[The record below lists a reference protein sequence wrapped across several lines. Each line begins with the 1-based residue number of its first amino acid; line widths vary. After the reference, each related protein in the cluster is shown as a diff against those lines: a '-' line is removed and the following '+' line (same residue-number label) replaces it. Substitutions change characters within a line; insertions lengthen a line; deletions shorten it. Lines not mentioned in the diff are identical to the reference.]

1 MLNDGYRRFDPLTLE
16 SGGTLL
22 KLKKVEELRQSKMA
36 KMELSAADLKFESLA
51 VHAGVRPDPLTG
63 AVMTPIYQTS
73 TYAQEDVGQHRGY
86 EYSRTDNPTRTA
98 LQEALAALEGG
109 NFALAFASGMAATD
123 MALRLVGPGE
133 HVICGDDVYGGTY
146 RLFDKV
152 LARYGIDFS
161 YVDTTDA
168 EAVRRAMRAE
178 TRLIWLETP
187 TNPYLR
193 LSDIAALAA
202 IAHEAG
208 AWLAVDN
215 TFATPALQQPLA
227 LGADFVVH
235 STTKYLGGHS
245 DVVGGA
251 IVLNDQAL
259 YEELKFLQN
268 AAGAVPGPQ
277 DCFLVLRGI
286 KTLALRM
293 ERHSAN
299 ALKVAQ
305 FLADHSAVAQVY
317 YPGLED
323 HGQWPL
329 AQRQMR
335 APGGMV
341 SFVLKLGEA
350 GARAV
355 ARHTRL
361 FTLAESLG
369 GVESLI
375 ELPAP
380 MTHASVADSPLAVD
394 PGLVRLSV
402 GIEHVDDL
410 IADLAQALRAA
421 QTGE

>member
-1 MLNDGYRRFDPLTLE
+1 MSATEHSESTASQPDPE
-16 SGGTLL
+16 SP
-22 KLKKVEELRQSKMA
+22 VSSPQSPISN
-36 KMELSAADLKFESLA
+36 LQSQISNLKFESLA
-51 VHAGVRPDPLTG
+51 VHAGVEVDPQTG

-73 TYAQEDVGQHRGY
+73 TYAQDDVGVHRGY
-86 EYSRTDNPTRTA
+86 EYSRTDNPTRSA
-98 LQEALAALEGG
+98 LQTALAALEGG
-109 NFALAFASGMAATD
+109 QYALAFASGMAATD
-123 MALRLVGPGE
+123 TLLRLVQAGE

-152 LARYGIDFS
+152 LAAYGIDFS
-161 YVDTTDA
+161 FVDTGDLQA
-168 EAVRRAMRAE
+168 VHEALRPE
-178 TRLIWLETP
+178 TRLVWLETP
-187 TNPYLR
+187 TNPLLR
-193 LSDIAALAA
+193 MSDIRMVADLA
-202 IAHEAG
+202 HDAG

-215 TFATPALQQPLA
+215 TFASPALQQPLA

-251 IVLNDQAL
+251 IVLNDTAA
-259 YEELKFLQN
+259 YERLKFLQN
-268 AAGAVPGPQ
+268 AIGAVPGPQ

-293 ERHSAN
+293 ERHSIN
-299 ALKVAQ
+299 ATRVAQ
-305 FLADHSAVAQVY
+305 FLADHMAVEEVIF
-317 YPGLED
+317 PGLD
-323 HGQWPL
+323 SYPQRAL

-335 APGGMV
+335 GPGGMV
-341 SFVLKLGEA
+341 SFVMKGGEA
-350 GARAV
+350 AARVV
-355 ARHTRL
+355 ARETRL

-402 GIEHVDDL
+402 GIEHVEDL
-410 IADLAQALRAA
+410 VEDLRQALDKVGA
-421 QTGE
+421 